1 MLLFTVLEWAS
12 LYRLSTIYSV
22 FELFCNVCFYT
33 NSPVI
38 GTFSCN
44 QVWPDCGQGISSHT
58 ERSRVRIRH
67 IQPQSPECVCVSC
80 SVMSDSVA
88 SQAPLTMGFS
98 KQEYWSG
105 LSFPTPED
113 LPYPGIEPWSPA
125 LQADS
130 LPFELQGSPNND
142 IIHHYNTIQS
152 IFHCPVPLF
161 SGYLPLSS
169 PQSTITT
176 ITDLFVVS
184 TKFCL
189 FQNDMYLKT
198 HSM

>member
-33 NSPVI
+33 NSSVI

-98 KQEYWSG
+98 KQKYWSG
-105 LSFPTPED
+105 LSVPTPED

-130 LPFELQGSPNND
+130 LPFELQGSP
-142 IIHHYNTIQS
+142 
-152 IFHCPVPLF
+152 PLILIWLNVSLLDGVF
-161 SGYLPLSS
+161 RRDGGCGNVGKRKKSG
-169 PQSTITT
+169 
-176 ITDLFVVS
+176 
-184 TKFCL
+184 
-189 FQNDMYLKT
+189 QNHEDELGGLGPR
-198 HSM
+198 